1 MQTRPL
7 VVVSRRG
14 VDRLRS
20 GHPWIYRSDVV
31 SSEAEPGDLAR
42 VLSER
47 RRPLGIAWWSS
58 VSQIALRV
66 LQGFTESEGS
76 TTERAMIDARLRAA
90 IDYRA
95 GLAIDATA
103 FRLVHAEADRL
114 PGLIVDRYG
123 DAERVWLVVQTLCQA
138 TNRRLADLV
147 DQLVEHTKPAG
158 VLARNDAKVRLLEGL
173 DLRVDV
179 VYGDVPERIDV
190 RDGPTTL
197 GVGLREGQ
205 KTGLFLD
212 QRENHAAA
220 AGYAR
225 GRALDAFAYHGGFAL
240 AMARRAETVLA
251 IESSAAAAAV
261 LRDNAARNG
270 VTNVEVREANV
281 FDELRELD
289 VSGARYETIVLDPP
303 AFAKHRSA
311 VDRAATA
318 YKEINLRALKLL
330 APGGHL
336 FTCSCSHHVDEAL
349 FLAIVESA
357 ASDAHASVMLVER
370 RLQARD
376 HPVLVGVPET
386 SYLKCLVLRRTA

>member
-1 MQTRPL
+1 VQTRPL

-31 SSEAEPGDLAR
+31 SSEAEPGDLVR

-47 RRPLGIAWWSS
+47 RRPLGVAWWSS
-58 VSQIALRV
+58 ASQIALRM
-66 LQGFTESEGS
+66 LQGFQESEGS
-76 TTERAMIDARLRAA
+76 TSEGAMIDARLRAA

-123 DAERVWLVVQTLCQA
+123 DDEHVWLVVQTLCQA
-138 TNRRLADLV
+138 TNRRLADVV
-147 DQLVEHTKPAG
+147 DRLVEHTKPAG
-158 VLARNDAKVRLLEGL
+158 VLARNDPKVRLLEGL
-173 DLRVDV
+173 DLRVEV

-190 RDGPTTL
+190 RDGRTTL
-197 GVGLREGQ
+197 RVDLRQGQ

-220 AGYAR
+220 AGYTR

-240 AMARRAETVLA
+240 AMARRADTVLA
-251 IESSAAAAAV
+251 LESSSSAVAV

-281 FDELRELD
+281 FDELRELE
-289 VSGARYETIVLDPP
+289 VSGARFDAIVLDPP
-303 AFAKHRSA
+303 AFAKHRAA
-311 VDRAATA
+311 VDRATAA

-336 FTCSCSHHVDEAL
+336 LTCSCSHHVDEAL

-357 ASDAHASVMLVER
+357 AADAHASVVLVER
-370 RLQARD
+370 RFQARD
-376 HPVLVGVPET
+376 HPVLLGVPET
-386 SYLKCLVLRRTA
+386 SYLKGLVVRRTA

>member
-7 VVVSRRG
+7 VVVSRHG

-20 GHPWIYRSDVV
+20 GHPWVYQSDVV
-31 SSEAEPGDLAR
+31 SSEAEPGDLVR

-47 RRPLGIAWWSS
+47 HRPLGVAWWSS
-58 VSQIALRV
+58 ASQIALRM
-66 LQGFTESEGS
+66 LQGFQASEGRAD
-76 TTERAMIDARLRAA
+76 ERTMLDQRLRTA
-90 IDYRA
+90 IDDRA

-103 FRLVHAEADRL
+103 FRLVHAEGDRL

-123 DAERVWLVVQTLCQA
+123 DGEHVWLVVQTLCQA
-138 TNRRLADLV
+138 TDRRLAAFV
-147 DQLVEHTKPAG
+147 DRLVEFTQPAG
-158 VLARNDAKVRLLEGL
+158 VLARNDPKVRLLEGL

-179 VYGDVPERIDV
+179 VYGNVPERIVV
-190 RDGPTTL
+190 REGPTTMR
-197 GVGLREGQ
+197 VDLRQGQ

-225 GRALDAFAYHGGFAL
+225 GRVLDAFAYHGGFAL

-251 IESSAAAAAV
+251 IESSASAVAV
-261 LRDNAARNG
+261 LRDNAALNG
-270 VTNVEVREANV
+270 ATNVEGREANV
-281 FDELRELD
+281 FDELRELE
-289 VSGARYETIVLDPP
+289 VSGARFETIVLDPP
-303 AFAKHRSA
+303 AFAKNRAA
-311 VDRAATA
+311 VDRAAAA

-336 FTCSCSHHVDEAL
+336 LTCSCSHHVDEAL

-357 ASDAHASVMLVER
+357 AADAHASIVLVER

-376 HPVLVGVPET
+376 HPVLLGVPET
-386 SYLKCLVLRRTA
+386 SYLKCLVLRRTG